1 MRLDL
6 GTAVC
11 CSDGDLGELADIV
24 IDPTTR
30 RVTHLVVEPK
40 HEYFTPRLVPV
51 ELVGSAEATPI
62 ELTCS
67 LEEAGKLEHAEEISY
82 LRLGEFP
89 VDDPKYDVQVT
100 EMLALPYYEGLD
112 MPSAGVTTY
121 GQGVDVRYQRVP
133 KGEVEIRRKSPVI
146 SSDGRGLGHVD
157 GLVVEGG
164 EVTHV
169 VLEHGHL
176 WGKREVAVPIGAVDH
191 VDEEGVVLSISKDD
205 VAKLDPVRVHR
216 WQHGTSPRA

>member
-6 GTAVC
+6 GAEVR

-51 ELVGSAEATPI
+51 ELVGSADTLPI
-62 ELTCS
+62 VLTCS
-67 LEEAGKLEHAEEISY
+67 LEEAGKLEHAEEIAY

-89 VDDPKYDVQVT
+89 VEDPRYDVQVT

-112 MPSAGVTTY
+112 MPTAGVTTY
-121 GQGVDVRYQRVP
+121 GQGVDVRYERVP
-133 KGEVEIRRKSPVI
+133 KGELEIRRKSPVI
-146 SSDGRGLGHVD
+146 ASDGHRLGHVD
-157 GLVVEGG
+157 GLVVSEGA
-164 EVTHV
+164 VTHV

-176 WGKREVAVPIGAVDH
+176 WGKREVVVPIGAVDS
-191 VDEEGVVLSISKDD
+191 VDEEGVKLSIAKDD
-205 VAKLDPVRVHR
+205 VEKLDQVRVHR

>member
-6 GTAVC
+6 GAEVRC
-11 CSDGDLGELADIV
+11 ADGDLGELADIV

-51 ELVGSAEATPI
+51 DLVGSGDALPI
-62 ELTCS
+62 VLTCS
-67 LEEAGKLEHAEEISY
+67 LEEAGKLEHAEEVAY

-89 VDDPKYDVQVT
+89 VDDPRYDVQVT

-112 MPSAGVTTY
+112 MPTAGVTTY

-133 KGEVEIRRKSPVI
+133 KGELEIRRKSPVI
-146 SSDGRGLGHVD
+146 SSDSHRLGHVD
-157 GLVVEGG
+157 GLVVAEG

-176 WGKREVAVPIGAVDH
+176 WGKREIAVPIGAVEG
-191 VDEEGVVLSISKDD
+191 VNEEGVKLSIAKDD
-205 VAKLDPVRVHR
+205 VERLDQVHVHR
-216 WQHGTSPRA
+216 WQHGTPPRA

>member
-6 GTAVC
+6 GTEVR
-11 CSDGDLGELADIV
+11 CSDAELGELADIV

-30 RVTHLVVEPK
+30 QVTHLVVEPT
-40 HEYFTPRLVPV
+40 HQYFTPRLVPI
-51 ELVGSAEATPI
+51 ELVRSTEDVPI
-62 ELTCS
+62 VLDCPLADVGE
-67 LEEAGKLEHAEEISY
+67 LEHAEEIAY

-89 VDDPKYDVQVT
+89 VDDPRYDVQVT

-133 KGEVEIRRKSPVI
+133 KGEVEIRRKSPVH
-146 SSDGRGLGHVD
+146 SSDGHRLGHVD
-157 GLVVEGG
+157 GLVVEDG
-164 EVTHV
+164 EVAHV

-176 WGKREVAVPIGAVDH
+176 WGKREIAVPIGAVDR
-191 VDEEGVVLSISKDD
+191 VDEDGVTLSISKED
-205 VAKLDPVRVHR
+205 VEHLDPVRLRR
-216 WQHGTSPRA
+216 WQHGTTRHG

>member
-6 GTAVC
+6 GTEVR

-51 ELVGSAEATPI
+51 DLVGSADATPI
-62 ELTCS
+62 VLTCS
-67 LEEAGKLEHAEEISY
+67 IEEAGKLEHAEEIAY

-89 VDDPKYDVQVT
+89 VDDPRYDVQVT

-112 MPSAGVTTY
+112 MPTAGVTRY

-133 KGEVEIRRKSPVI
+133 KGEIEIRVPFQSN
-146 SSDGRGLGHVD
+146 L
-157 GLVVEGG
+157 
-164 EVTHV
+164 TQQ
-169 VLEHGHL
+169 HGFLH
-176 WGKREVAVPIGAVDH
+176 A
-191 VDEEGVVLSISKDD
+191 GVVAS
-205 VAKLDPVRVHR
+205 ALDSACG
-216 WQHGTSPRA
+216 GTETLTATMLATIMTLRDRPNVVG